1 MPRLMKWHPKTLGL
15 LLDWTMVLCQ
25 KLLQHAQWPR
35 FTSRPCT
42 LLYRHFSVSEE
53 PGSTEVL
60 GLSDVEDIRS
70 PPAKGL
76 AALRI
81 NEGGNINRA
90 DLIGTVTELKLL
102 ARLSKPD
109 SEWATL
115 FLRTRIPILSTNDAL
130 DADYTTPAPADSATL
145 AYLPFRMVNYYNR
158 VHVFDRRL
166 LPLVRRT
173 KPGDRIFVTG
183 FISYY
188 KPTLSAS
195 SPEAAKYRKIGAV
208 VAERLILLGPSNE
221 PPEQEAD
228 VVEEAEDVI

>member
-1 MPRLMKWHPKTLGL
+1 
-15 LLDWTMVLCQ
+15 MVLCQ
-25 KLLQHAQWPR
+25 TLLQYARWSR
-35 FTSRPCT
+35 SISRPCT
-42 LLYRHFSVSEE
+42 LLRRRFSALEE
-53 PGSTEVL
+53 PGPAEVAEL
-60 GLSDVEDIRS
+60 GDVEDVRS

-109 SEWATL
+109 SEWATV

-130 DADYTTPAPADSATL
+130 DADCTKVPDESAMVTH
-145 AYLPFRMVNYYNR
+145 LPFRMVNYHNR

-183 FISYY
+183 FVSYY

-195 SPEAAKYRKIGAV
+195 SPEVAQGRKIGAV

-221 PPEQEAD
+221 PLSTASVQQEAGI
-228 VVEEAEDVI
+228 VEVTAEDVL